1 MLIRLVP
8 FNRLDCAF
16 QGSVKVVVP
25 VILAHSSS
33 CGWLCVLH
41 TRSLIGQLEI
51 RSNKELAFL
60 GELSFIGW
68 LVNTFS

>member
-33 CGWLCVLH
+33 CGWAM
-41 TRSLIGQLEI
+41 RFAYQISYWAI
-51 RSNKELAFL
+51 RNK
-60 GELSFIGW
+60 IQ
-68 LVNTFS
+68 

>member
-33 CGWLCVLH
+33 CGWAM
-41 TRSLIGQLEI
+41 RF
-51 RSNKELAFL
+51 AY
-60 GELSFIGW
+60 
-68 LVNTFS
+68 